1 MIPTRYIGYA
11 RPALLLALA
20 RHDQV
25 ISKSEYDAYQHS
37 VPDGTTVRWYD
48 AGHTFG
54 ASSVGDMLDWLAG
67 ELRLGPLQA
76 YAHRLVAG

>member
-1 MIPTRYIGYA
+1 MAPGL
-11 RPALLLALA
+11 PASENAGVMPGVLG
-20 RHDQV
+20 

-67 ELRLGPLQA
+67 ELRLGPLPA